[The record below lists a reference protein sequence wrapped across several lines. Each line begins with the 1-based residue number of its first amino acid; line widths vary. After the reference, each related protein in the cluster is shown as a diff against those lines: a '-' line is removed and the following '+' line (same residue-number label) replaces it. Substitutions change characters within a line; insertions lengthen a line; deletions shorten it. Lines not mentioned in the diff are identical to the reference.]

1 ARASLYFD
9 MAMVARIPRITT
21 TIKSS
26 MSVNPR
32 RPIRMV
38 GVLLRSTGTGRRP
51 TAAAPCYPCL
61 ASVAASGSLTRAG
74 DDAIHAG
81 RRGGGGIA
89 PVVHAEPALVQRLVG
104 GRGLPAR
111 GGRRQRD
118 GHAAGRREVE
128 RRHVG
133 RIVVVVVRIRVVD
146 LLLGSQVL
154 EVRLHG
160 REVGP
165 FTRLAELGD
174 GDRGEDAD
182 DDHHDQQLDQ
192 REPLTSLDHDPV
204 LSWVEATLPGRV
216 PEEAT
221 PVPGSARR
229 GRCGSCHYITMTW
242 RIARSPDGV

>member
-1 ARASLYFD
+1 WAISCWIARSRSDALTVVCAVRARASLYFD

-81 RRGGGGIA
+81 RRAEAGIT
-89 PVVHAEPALVQRLVG
+89 PVVHAVPALVQRLVG
-104 GRGLPAR
+104 GLGLPAR
-111 GGRRQRD
+111 TRLGGVHAD
-118 GHAAGRREVE
+118 ADAAGRREVE

-165 FTRLAELGD
+165 LTRLAELGD
-174 GDRGEDAD
+174 GDRGQDAD
-182 DDHHDQQLDQ
+182 DHHDDQQLDQ

-204 LSWVEATLPGRV
+204 LSWVEATLP
-216 PEEAT
+216 
-221 PVPGSARR
+221 
-229 GRCGSCHYITMTW
+229 
-242 RIARSPDGV
+242 